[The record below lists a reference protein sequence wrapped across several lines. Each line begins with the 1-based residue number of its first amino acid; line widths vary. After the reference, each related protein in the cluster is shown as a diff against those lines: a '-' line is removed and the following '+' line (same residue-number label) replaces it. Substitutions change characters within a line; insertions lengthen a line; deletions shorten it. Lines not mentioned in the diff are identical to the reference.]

1 MGVYITSSDVTA
13 EGVTGFT
20 ASQIDRRIVKWEA
33 IVERLTRNVFRVITP
48 GELTFNGTNMKYLH
62 FSIPI
67 ITVTSL
73 KINSETIAI
82 DPEEYRVYNGRIVPQ
97 DHRQNPK
104 IELTGIRSQSIF
116 VPKGRSIFAKG
127 YDQKV
132 TGTWGF
138 VEADGTSTPEAIK
151 AALIELVIKDLEGY
165 FDQIT
170 GQANLPILTAVR
182 REKTDD
188 HEIEYMDGDK
198 AKLLVHFMPR
208 DIYDLLMMYRAPM
221 KVAVPD
227 NRIFLNIPEI
237 I

>member
-1 MGVYITSSDVTA
+1 MALEDS
-13 EGVTGFT
+13 
-20 ASQIDRRIVKWEA
+20 
-33 IVERLTRNVFRVITP
+33 
-48 GELTFNGTNMKYLH
+48 
-62 FSIPI
+62 
-67 ITVTSL
+67 
-73 KINSETIAI
+73 
-82 DPEEYRVYNGRIVPQ
+82 
-97 DHRQNPK
+97 
-104 IELTGIRSQSIF
+104 
-116 VPKGRSIFAKG
+116 
-127 YDQKV
+127 
-132 TGTWGF
+132 
-138 VEADGTSTPEAIK
+138 EAIK